1 MHHVHA
7 TPCAGTPA
15 RLVDGSTSPLEAVT
29 VLVSP
34 VGLVALVGLVV
45 ALEIVPGARAQETKC
60 KEIWQEAIKQCHQ
73 SVIMRC
79 DAMCMTPLP
88 NLKALRCP

>member
-34 VGLVALVGLVV
+34 VGLVALVALVGLVV

-60 KEIWQEAIKQCHQ
+60 KEIWQEAI
-73 SVIMRC
+73 R
-79 DAMCMTPLP
+79 
-88 NLKALRCP
+88 

>member
-1 MHHVHA
+1 MPGSGQVLLSKL
-7 TPCAGTPA
+7 PCAGTPA

-45 ALEIVPGARAQETKC
+45 ALEIVPSLDGFEALVDDGASLLVPDGQVPDGVPTQASPK
-60 KEIWQEAIKQCHQ
+60 
-73 SVIMRC
+73 
-79 DAMCMTPLP
+79 
-88 NLKALRCP
+88 